1 MPKVSELRVAV
12 LVPCYN
18 EALTI
23 AKVVKDYSAAIP
35 GARVYVYDNNS
46 QDGTAVVALDAGAV
60 VRTVKHP
67 GKGNV
72 VRRMFADVEA
82 DVYVLVDGDDTYDA
96 LSAPRLMSKL
106 IDEQL
111 DMVVGTRFGEF
122 EAEAFRRGHQFG
134 NWMLTRFVGA
144 IFGRTFSD
152 MLSGYRVFSRRFVK
166 SFPALAH
173 GFETE
178 TELTVHALELRMPI
192 AEEVTPY
199 KSRPEGSV
207 SKLNTYRDGARIMR
221 MILKLFREERPLA
234 FFSIVFA
241 ELAALALVLAYPIF
255 VTFLE
260 TGLVPRF
267 PTALLATG
275 IMLLAFLSLAGG
287 FILDTVTRGRR
298 EMKRLFY
305 LSIPAVSRDESAE

>member
-1 MPKVSELRVAV
+1 MPKVSDLRVAV

-23 AKVVKDYSAAIP
+23 AKVVKDYGAAIP

-46 QDGTAVVALDAGAV
+46 QDGTAAVALDAGAV
-60 VRTVKHP
+60 VRTVKHQ

-82 DVYVLVDGDDTYDA
+82 DVYVLVDGDDTYDV

-152 MLSGYRVFSRRFVK
+152 MLSGFRVFSRRFVK

-234 FFSIVFA
+234 FFSIVFTV
-241 ELAALALVLAYPIF
+241 LAALALMLAYPIF

-305 LSIPAVSRDESAE
+305 LSIPAVSRGESAE